1 MNKLVELQI
10 RPLHWVL
17 WPTTYKHEWSS
28 CAPTDTYY
36 EFCASGS
43 TYASNEDSLR
53 AL

>member
-36 EFCASGS
+36 EFLCFRI
-43 TYASNEDSLR
+43 YVREQ
-53 AL
+53 